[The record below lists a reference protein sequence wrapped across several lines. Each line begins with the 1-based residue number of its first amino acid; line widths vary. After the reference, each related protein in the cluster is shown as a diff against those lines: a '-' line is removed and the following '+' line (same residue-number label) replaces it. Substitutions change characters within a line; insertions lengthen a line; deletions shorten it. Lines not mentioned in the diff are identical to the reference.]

1 MTKRKNQDYGLIPES
16 ERAER
21 AEFIRSKVLSFL
33 YYEPYTTAKVVQ
45 TLAQY
50 KTIQGANKLLRSLEA
65 QGFVK
70 RQRLTN
76 LAGRGMSLWGITGAG
91 CAAIYDPEK
100 SFYKR
105 TRGFKTDSIYLTTLD
120 HLNQMQLLK
129 CRIINSKRNISILY
143 IDKNIWKDK
152 VPDVLAKLVL
162 EDGNE
167 SIIAYEVELTIKS
180 EKRYKEI
187 IGDYKP
193 HIKKNQCDYIFW
205 VSDTESKR
213 DKLSNIFKRNNG
225 SSHHKFRT
233 LEELKL

>member
-1 MTKRKNQDYGLIPES
+1 
-16 ERAER
+16 
-21 AEFIRSKVLSFL
+21 
-33 YYEPYTTAKVVQ
+33 
-45 TLAQY
+45 
-50 KTIQGANKLLRSLEA
+50 
-65 QGFVK
+65 
-70 RQRLTN
+70 
-76 LAGRGMSLWGITGAG
+76 
-91 CAAIYDPEK
+91 
-100 SFYKR
+100 
-105 TRGFKTDSIYLTTLD
+105 
-120 HLNQMQLLK
+120 MQLLK